1 MTCGYDAFRTLEVIV
16 DRTHVVEG
24 RLNDPRHIELDEPL
38 VDVQGRVQVTVRPI
52 TQPEPGS
59 PQGVLRVVR
68 SLPDLDPNDIDELER
83 SIETGKLPARSEGLF
98 DSDPE

>member
-1 MTCGYDAFRTLEVIV
+1 M

-52 TQPEPGS
+52 AQSEPGS
-59 PQGVLRVVR
+59 PQGVLRVTR
-68 SLPDLDPNDIDELER
+68 SLPDLDPNQVDELER
-83 SIETGKLPARSEGLF
+83 MVETGKLPAHSGGLF
-98 DSDPE
+98 ASDPE

>member
-1 MTCGYDAFRTLEVIV
+1 V
-16 DRTHVVEG
+16 DRPHVVEG

-52 TQPEPGS
+52 AQPERGS
-59 PQGVLRVVR
+59 PQAVLRVMR
-68 SLPDLDPNDIDELER
+68 SLPDLDPNDVDELER
-83 SIETGKLPARSEGLF
+83 MIEAGKLPARPEGLF